1 MSALPLRVCAH
12 PTTTII
18 AGEKRNASSRFLQI
32 FSHALPAVFAS
43 NSLDDTVSSDF
54 KGCHSPWVNALLPSR
69 VGTMGNLLL
78 RMPGRPYQLNTFCQ
92 LLLKYRPED
101 ILSMICV
108 LHQAVIPP
116 KMSAGLATRYLSA
129 LSPQTGHFHP
139 PCTNALL
146 LHRLLHLHSFTIL
159 APLHPPYLPSCHPSP
174 IPIH

>member
-1 MSALPLRVCAH
+1 MSALPLRVRAH

-108 LHQAVIPP
+108 LHRPSSLRRCRQGSPRATSLLCLPRQVISIPRALMP
-116 KMSAGLATRYLSA
+116 CSCIGSCISTPSLS
-129 LSPQTGHFHP
+129 L
-139 PCTNALL
+139 
-146 LHRLLHLHSFTIL
+146 
-159 APLHPPYLPSCHPSP
+159 PLHPPYLPSCHPSP
-174 IPIH
+174 ISIH